1 MLCWVPQK
9 HLWSSSSYHFKER
22 HLEAVGST
30 VGFLMARENNFGL
43 LSELLR
49 WEENWALGEEDGLS
63 AYELFAQ
70 LVGRCMTLED
80 RLCIGGSFEKL
91 LMSGKIHKETMSSL

>member
-1 MLCWVPQK
+1 M
-9 HLWSSSSYHFKER
+9 
-22 HLEAVGST
+22 EAVGST
-30 VGFLMARENNFGL
+30 VCFLMAHENNFGL

-70 LVGRCMTLED
+70 LVGRRMALED
-80 RLCIGGSFEKL
+80 RLRRIF
-91 LMSGKIHKETMSSL
+91 